1 MYITQQ
7 SFYQDRSSNS
17 YPQELDVFVEKRML
31 FKVKV
36 TDANLYRNW
45 RSYTVKKFSDEN
57 DIIGRFADLHGI
69 NVYFK

>member
-1 MYITQQ
+1 
-7 SFYQDRSSNS
+7 
-17 YPQELDVFVEKRML
+17 VFVEKRML
-31 FKVKV
+31 FKVEV

-57 DIIGRFADLHGI
+57 DIIGCFADLHGI

>member
-17 YPQELDVFVEKRML
+17 YPPELDVFVEKQML
-31 FKVKV
+31 FKVEV

-45 RSYTVKKFSDEN
+45 RSYTVKKFSVEN
-57 DIIGRFADLHGI
+57 DIISRFADLHGI